1 MNKQEKKHEVDE
13 DRRSREY
20 VFEFLMLVFL
30 PLKLDL
36 LHSTNL
42 VSAKH
47 INNPR
52 QMIDGFRKNINQ
64 IETIYIIT
72 ISMN

>member
-1 MNKQEKKHEVDE
+1 MTKQESKHEVEE
-13 DRRSREY
+13 DRRRREY
-20 VFEFLMLVFL
+20 VFEVLTLVFL

-42 VSAKH
+42 ICAKD
-47 INNPR
+47 INNPS
-52 QMIDGFRKNINQ
+52 QMIDGFRKIINQ
-64 IETIYIIT
+64 IKTLYIIT

>member
-36 LHSTNL
+36 LHSTKL